1 MAEDTFLSRVERMLN
16 DMMAPP
22 PKKNPKG
29 KVAGRGNYNPVS
41 RVTKKDLERVPM
53 DGGDEDEDEGYSP
66 VSKVGKRDLQRV
78 SMDDG
83 GVGYSPVSKVGKRD
97 LQSVPMDGGDGGRG
111 VSDEDMEAAMQAIE
125 YRRNRK
131 PSGADIEAAMQTAAE
146 MEDGD
151 DEYSPVSAVTKADL
165 ERGKPLE
172 VQGGMRRVV
181 AETEKGTGEM
191 LTKKPEGDLGD
202 RTGFQPKA
210 KLVAE
215 DELMQSFF
223 AKAHGGSFDPKSRV
237 DKAKMQKILD
247 MVNTDPKLLSLS
259 PGKFAVKLYASK

>member
-16 DMMAPP
+16 DMVASP

-66 VSKVGKRDLQRV
+66 VSKVGKRDLQR
-78 SMDDG
+78 
-83 GVGYSPVSKVGKRD
+83 
-97 LQSVPMDGGDGGRG
+97 VPMDGGDGGRG

-181 AETEKGTGEM
+181 AETEKVTGKM

-202 RTGFQPKA
+202 RTGYQPKA

-247 MVNTDPKLLSLS
+247 MVNSDPKLLSLT

>member
-1 MAEDTFLSRVERMLN
+1 MKIPDPRNFFLDAVEARMNPADALVER
-16 DMMAPP
+16 
-22 PKKNPKG
+22 
-29 KVAGRGNYNPVS
+29 
-41 RVTKKDLERVPM
+41 TKKQLKTRDNKRKATRANQIVDQVFYAAKDESP
-53 DGGDEDEDEGYSP
+53 EDEAER
-66 VSKVGKRDLQRV
+66 KKAEIGKMLGRD
-78 SMDDG
+78 SGKG
-83 GVGYSPVSKVGKRD
+83 GIT
-97 LQSVPMDGGDGGRG
+97 
-111 VSDEDMEAAMQAIE
+111 DEDMEAALQAIE
-125 YRRNRK
+125 YRRNTK
-131 PSGADIEAAMQTAAE
+131 PRGADVEAAMQMDSERRKGAAAAE

-181 AETEKGTGEM
+181 AETEKGTGKM

-223 AKAHGGSFDPKSRV
+223 AKAHGGSFDPNSRV

-247 MVNTDPKLLSLS
+247 MVNSDPKLMSLT